1 MENSDHS
8 FKSQTLSREYGLLKT
23 TSIEEELNDTI
34 EEVEEFDK
42 DEIKHDEPF
51 VLV

>member
-8 FKSQTLSREYGLLKT
+8 FQSQTLSREDGLHKT

-34 EEVEEFDK
+34 EDVEDFDE